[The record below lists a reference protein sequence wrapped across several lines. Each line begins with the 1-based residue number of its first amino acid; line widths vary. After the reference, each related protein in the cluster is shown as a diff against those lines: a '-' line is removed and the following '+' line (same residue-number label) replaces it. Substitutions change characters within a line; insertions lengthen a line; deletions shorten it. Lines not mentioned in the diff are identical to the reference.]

1 MVENPSS
8 RDKALEALDFIFN
21 VLKDHEQVLDKSIHD
36 LAMVTEQIGDT
47 DVLNGKVAKVEEKV
61 NTLQKQV
68 TSLISYLSNAKE
80 DPPAPIKGQDPPT
93 KVSPPVSP
101 YVNSGSTVV
110 LQCKQWGDFQVLA
123 MHAQTFSY
131 NYKEGEKVFQA
142 GAIKGNQII
151 TYAGALPNFSIIL
164 KTWLSQQL
172 QITEPNILEG
182 FLDKPK

>member
-1 MVENPSS
+1 MVENPGSK
-8 RDKALEALDFIFN
+8 DKALEALDFIFN

-47 DVLNGKVAKVEEKV
+47 DVLSGKVAKVEEKV

-68 TSLISYLSNAKE
+68 TSLIDYFSNSNE
-80 DPPAPIKGQDPPT
+80 DRPFPIKEQDPPT
-93 KVSPPVSP
+93 KVTPPVSP
-101 YVNSGSTVV
+101 SAPSGSSVV
-110 LQCKQWGDFQVLA
+110 LHCKHWGDFQVLA
-123 MHAQTFSY
+123 MHAQTVSF
-131 NYKEGEKVFQA
+131 NFKEDERVFQA
-142 GAIKGNQII
+142 GALKGSQII
-151 TYAGALPNFSIIL
+151 TYAGALPNLSIIL